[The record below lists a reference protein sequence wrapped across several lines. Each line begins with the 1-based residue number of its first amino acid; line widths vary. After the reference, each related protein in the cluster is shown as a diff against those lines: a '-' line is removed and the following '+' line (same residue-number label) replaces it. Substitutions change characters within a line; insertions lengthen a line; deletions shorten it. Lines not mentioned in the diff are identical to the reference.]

1 MKNNNNNKAAK
12 TIINIKYRIITGL
25 TIEYPNLLDK
35 LAWFWSQNANMYII
49 LHQNHFLQV

>member
-35 LAWFWSQNANMYII
+35 LAWFWSQNAKMYII
-49 LHQNHFLQV
+49 LHKNHYLQV